1 MEEQY
6 DYIISGAGCA
16 GMSVLVRM
24 LKDPYFNGSRIL
36 VVDAAEKNTNDR
48 TWCFWE
54 KEAGVFDSI
63 VTHRWSHLN
72 FYSSDY
78 STTRDLSPYQYKMI
92 RGLDLY
98 KYVQEIAGQR
108 AHVTWL
114 KERVPAIL
122 PDAKGAAIQ
131 LTDRRVSAPVVVNSI
146 VWEDT
151 RDLAMASGAHHL
163 LQHFKGW
170 LIETSEDCFDAN
182 TATFMDFRISQ
193 KNGTAFVYVLPVSS
207 RQALVEYTLFTADL
221 LPQEAY
227 DTALQDYISRYITGK
242 SYETLHTEW
251 GVIPMTN
258 LKFPKQRGA
267 VLNIGLAGGQVKA
280 SSGFAFQFIQR
291 RADAIVASLKTGD
304 TTCHR
309 DTLQDKKFRLFDGV
323 LLQIL
328 STGRLGGDRIFT
340 DLFQKNEVQRI
351 FRFLDNETGLAD
363 DLRMMW
369 SVPTGVFLPA
379 ALRELWA

>member
-1 MEEQY
+1 
-6 DYIISGAGCA
+6 
-16 GMSVLVRM
+16 MSVLVRM
-24 LKDPYFNGSRIL
+24 LLDPYFKDSRIL

-63 VTHRWSHLN
+63 VTHRWSRLN

-78 STTRDLSPYQYKMI
+78 STSRELAPYQYKMI

-98 KYVQEIAGQR
+98 KYVLDMAGQR
-108 AHVTWL
+108 SNVTWL

-122 PDAKGAAIQ
+122 AEGSGAAID
-131 LTDRRVSAPVVVNSI
+131 LPGRRVTAPVVINSI

-151 RDLAMASGAHHL
+151 RDLAKAAGAHHL

-170 LIETSEDCFDAN
+170 LIETAEDCFDAS
-182 TATFMDFRISQ
+182 TATFMDFRVSQ
-193 KNGTAFVYVLPVSS
+193 EAGTAFVYVLPVSS

-227 DTALQDYISRYITGK
+227 DTALQEYISRYITGK

-258 LKFPKQRGA
+258 LKFPKREGP

-291 RADAIVASLKTGD
+291 RADAIVTSLKTGD

-309 DTLQDKKFRLFDGV
+309 ETIKDKKFRLFDGV

-328 STGRLGGDRIFT
+328 SSGRLGGDRIFT
-340 DLFQKNEVQRI
+340 DLFQKNDVQRI
-351 FRFLDNETGLAD
+351 FRFLDNETGLPE
-363 DLRMMW
+363 DLRIMW
-369 SVPTGVFLPA
+369 SVSTGIFLPA
-379 ALRELWA
+379 ALRELWG

>member
-1 MEEQY
+1 
-6 DYIISGAGCA
+6 
-16 GMSVLVRM
+16 
-24 LKDPYFNGSRIL
+24 
-36 VVDAAEKNTNDR
+36 
-48 TWCFWE
+48 
-54 KEAGVFDSI
+54 
-63 VTHRWSHLN
+63 
-72 FYSSDY
+72 
-78 STTRDLSPYQYKMI
+78 
-92 RGLDLY
+92 
-98 KYVQEIAGQR
+98 
-108 AHVTWL
+108 
-114 KERVPAIL
+114 
-122 PDAKGAAIQ
+122 
-131 LTDRRVSAPVVVNSI
+131 
-146 VWEDT
+146 
-151 RDLAMASGAHHL
+151 
-163 LQHFKGW
+163 
-170 LIETSEDCFDAN
+170 
-182 TATFMDFRISQ
+182 
-193 KNGTAFVYVLPVSS
+193 LPVSS